1 MKIAILNEKNQRVEV
16 INVDNNVSRE
26 QVPALWHNNKNDS
39 AMSEDY
45 KKLISELNKQG
56 LTLIPINRDSL
67 SIKDEPK
74 WEVVKLSK

>member
-1 MKIAILNEKNQRVEV
+1 MKPTFEE
-16 INVDNNVSRE
+16 
-26 QVPALWHNNKNDS
+26 
-39 AMSEDY
+39 
-45 KKLISELNKQG
+45 LIQELNKQG

>member
-1 MKIAILNEKNQRVEV
+1 
-16 INVDNNVSRE
+16 
-26 QVPALWHNNKNDS
+26 
-39 AMSEDY
+39 MSEDY

-74 WEVVKLSK
+74 WEIVKLNKQ

>member
-1 MKIAILNEKNQRVEV
+1 
-16 INVDNNVSRE
+16 
-26 QVPALWHNNKNDS
+26 
-39 AMSEDY
+39 MSEDY

-74 WEVVKLSK
+74 WEVDNNKPRDLIPTI